1 MAEILVRQAVSADI
15 ELLSRFEHS
24 IKTDCVWQMSQ
35 KADSGK
41 VTTIFT
47 EIQLP
52 REMRLGYP
60 KSPDT
65 LLDRWKFY
73 SSVLVACINKVPV
86 GYVTFNGAF
95 SQEILWVKDLVVN
108 ELYRNKGVATALIQ
122 AATAWGTARR
132 YSKLTIEMSSKNY
145 PCINLVR
152 KCGFEYAGFNDN
164 YFNNNDIALFFTR
177 FIK

>member
-1 MAEILVRQAVSADI
+1 MAEILVRQAVLADI

-24 IKTDCVWQMSQ
+24 IKTDCVWQMTQ
-35 KADSGK
+35 KSDVGRI
-41 VTTIFT
+41 TTAFT
-47 EIQLP
+47 EIRLP

-73 SSVLVACINKVPV
+73 SGVLIACIKKVPV
-86 GYVTFNGAF
+86 GYIAFNGAF
-95 SQEILWVKDLVVN
+95 SQDILWIKDLVVDDSW
-108 ELYRNKGVATALIQ
+108 RNKGVATALIQ
-122 AATAWGTARR
+122 AAGEWGAARH
-132 YSKLTIEMSSKNY
+132 YSKLTIEMASKNY
-145 PCINLVR
+145 PGICFAK

-177 FIK
+177 YTK